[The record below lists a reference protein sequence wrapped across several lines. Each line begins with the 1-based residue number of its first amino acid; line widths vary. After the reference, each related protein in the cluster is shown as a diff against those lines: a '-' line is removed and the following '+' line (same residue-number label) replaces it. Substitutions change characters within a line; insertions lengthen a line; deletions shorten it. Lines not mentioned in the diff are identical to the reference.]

1 MIAISMNH
9 LYESPITR
17 SPCLL
22 YNREKINLILSKI
35 DQTILKTILLKA
47 AGKEAQ
53 DAVTAMIDFMTADK
67 SFVKSMYVQFN
78 NINAS
83 DKIILVNLKK

>member
-1 MIAISMNH
+1 M
-9 LYESPITR
+9 
-17 SPCLL
+17 L
-22 YNREKINLILSKI
+22 YNREKIKLILSKI

-53 DAVTAMIDFMTADK
+53 DAVTAMIDFMIADK
-67 SFVKSMYVQFN
+67 SFVKSMYIQFN